1 MRLTRRSFLGAAAAM
16 AGAACA
22 APVAPA
28 PAVSPAAARRVER
41 LVLSWWTDTG
51 YPSPFTF
58 SAIGPGGVVKVMLM
72 FDTLTWKD
80 ERGIVPWL
88 AERWA
93 VEDGGTSYVFRLR
106 PGVTFHDGRPLAAR
120 DVAFTFDYFARFPSK
135 WASTAVVASAEATD
149 DRTVRVRLHR
159 PFAPFLEDIA
169 GAVPILPEHVWSNV
183 SDPLKFLE
191 PRAVVGSGPY
201 ELVSYAEGRGEYL
214 FRARRSHF
222 AGTPLVRELAY
233 VLVPLAQS
241 VIALQTR
248 AVDALQHFRNYD
260 VVAAFGGGDPYRIL
274 TTQPFSI
281 MRLIFN
287 VDRQPFTDRRVRHAV
302 AYALNRR
309 DIAERVTRAPDVV
322 VGSAGVI
329 PPESPWHAKVKEYPF
344 DPQRARRLLDE
355 AGVVDRDGDGL
366 RELPDGAK
374 LTVELLA
381 DPAADDAQLVMA
393 QLRAVGLASRLLV
406 ADPKTRTE
414 LQQKRA
420 FQLALT
426 SHIGVGGDPDFLRR
440 WFAGEVF
447 NVFEFGNAL
456 HSPEFDAL
464 AAAQSREL
472 DLAKRKELVARMQQ
486 VLAEELPTLPLYH
499 RRAYH
504 VYDPAKWDRWFNTA
518 GGIMT
523 GIPLL
528 ENKLAFLGR

>member
-1 MRLTRRSFLGAAAAM
+1 MKLSRRAFLLGAAAA
-16 AGAACA
+16 AGACA
-22 APVAPA
+22 VPASPA
-28 PAVSPAAARRVER
+28 PSPTRGATRDR

-58 SAIGPGGVVKVMLM
+58 SAIGPGGIVKVMLL

-80 ERGIVPWL
+80 DRGIIPWL
-88 AERWA
+88 AREWA
-93 VEDGGTSYVFRLR
+93 VEDGGAAYAFRIR
-106 PGVTFHDGRPLAAR
+106 PDVTFHDGTPLTAR
-120 DVAFTFDYFARFPSK
+120 DVAFTFDYFARFPYK

-149 DRTVRVRLHR
+149 ERTVRIRLRR

-169 GAVPILPEHVWSNV
+169 GAVPILPEHVWSKV
-183 SDPLKFLE
+183 GDPLKFLE

-201 ELVSYAEGRGEYL
+201 ELVSYAEGKGEYL
-214 FRARRSHF
+214 FRARQSHF

-233 VLVPLAQS
+233 VLVPPAQF
-241 VIALQTR
+241 VIALQNR
-248 AVDALQHFRNYD
+248 AVDTSPSVPYD
-260 VVAAFGGGDPYRIL
+260 VATAFGNGEPYRVFA
-274 TTQPFSI
+274 TPPFSI
-281 MRLIFN
+281 VRLIFN
-287 VDRQPFTDRRVRHAV
+287 VDRQPFTDRRVRYAV
-302 AYALNRR
+302 AYALDRR
-309 DIAERVTRAPDVV
+309 DIAERVAHAPDTVI
-322 VGSAGVI
+322 GSAGVI
-329 PPESPWHAKVKEYPF
+329 PPESPWYARVKDYPH
-344 DPQRARRLLDE
+344 DPERARRLLDQ

-381 DPAADDAQLVMA
+381 DPASDDAKLVMA
-393 QLRAVGLASRLLV
+393 QLRAVGLTSRLLV
-406 ADPKTRTE
+406 GDPKTRTE

-426 SHIGVGGDPDFLRR
+426 GHIGVGGDPDFLRR

-447 NVFEFGNAL
+447 NAFEFGNAL
-456 HSPEFDAL
+456 HSPEFDSL
-464 AAAQSREL
+464 AEAQVRETDVGKRREL
-472 DLAKRKELVARMQQ
+472 IARMQQ

-499 RRAYH
+499 RRLYF